1 MIASQQSYK
10 EVLRRLR
17 KRYKK
22 SPTDFVHWSNPL
34 ELIMGTVLSAQCT
47 DKRVNQ
53 VTRVLFKR
61 YKTAAAYAQADLVK
75 LKQIVRSTGFYNSKA
90 RYLKGIGTILVRDH
104 GGNVP
109 ADYDALMQLPG
120 VSNKTANLIMAKA
133 FGINVGVAVDTH
145 VKRIAPR
152 IGWVTKTENTA
163 KIMRLTKVQFYTLT
177 DEEKA
182 ALASQTA
189 PLRDAAA
196 KGLHKAF
203 YAGLIKTR
211 DAYRAQK
218 KD

>member
-1 MIASQQSYK
+1 
-10 EVLRRLR
+10 
-17 KRYKK
+17 
-22 SPTDFVHWSNPL
+22 
-34 ELIMGTVLSAQCT
+34 MGTVLSAQCT

-163 KIMRLTKVQFYTLT
+163 KIERELNAIADPKDYLDLNEYLILLGRDVCGRTPNC
-177 DEEKA
+177 A
-182 ALASQTA
+182 AC
-189 PLRDAAA
+189 PLNDLC
-196 KGLHKAF
+196 KTG
-203 YAGLIKTR
+203 IKNTH
-211 DAYRAQK
+211 
-218 KD
+218 